1 MSVKQRFDL
10 RWLGLAAVVG
20 VAALVVLSWIP
31 GDLRPQTGGGRTLEH
46 AFAYFVVAGV
56 LAVTCPPPRGLL
68 AACGL
73 VLLAAVLEIG
83 QLWIPGRDATLSDFL
98 ASAAGALLGAVLTT
112 VVARLKA
119 GHRRAVPGIRRP

>member
-1 MSVKQRFDL
+1 MSVQQRFDL

-20 VAALVVLSWIP
+20 VAALVALSWVP

-46 AFAYFVVAGV
+46 ACAYFVVAGV
-56 LAVTCPPPRGLL
+56 LAVACPPPRGLL
-68 AACGL
+68 TACGL

-98 ASAAGALLGAVLTT
+98 ASATGALLGAALTIA
-112 VVARLKA
+112 VARLKA
-119 GHRRAVPGIRRP
+119 GRRRALPGTRRP